1 MNDYFKKNINKI
13 IGVFLLL
20 QPFLDLLTGIC
31 IHRFNLNITIGI
43 VVRIIFLLFIC
54 FVVIFIFK
62 KKKVIIPYLIIGLY
76 FIFYFIGLKIYK
88 DTIYLSEIQNLIK
101 VFYFPI
107 LLISLY
113 SIKDE
118 IRISNLTFF
127 TIIFF
132 YLILIFVPILLDVG
146 YKSYEITKSGTL
158 GFFNSAN
165 EISGII
171 SILTPFLFIVFYESK
186 RIVPIIILTI
196 MYLVVVLT
204 MGTKTP
210 ILSLGITS
218 LISIVYFWIYL
229 FKNKKYKI
237 IITSFLVVLISCIG
251 LVLIIPKTSFY
262 KNIRVHLDFLE
273 VDHITDVFKDKKL
286 IDHFIFSSRIK
297 FLKNKSKIYHKSS
310 TYERIFGIGYINN
323 NKNTKLIEMDY
334 YDIIYSHGIVGFL
347 IFIMII
353 IYILYKT
360 LNRKKGYEQLMKYT
374 SLFFILFL
382 SLLTGH
388 IITAPSVSLLSI
400 LIIISLAKRT
410 KKDIL
415 LYSRS
420 INNIEKEH
428 KDLIDKL
435 DYNKYKITIF
445 LESSIPNNL
454 NKNVIVKNVKY
465 NKIQLLVFKILNYH
479 NYDFSYNLTSNNIAD
494 YIVMNASYNNA
505 ILVKKDVNTKYK
517 YLVFKRKEE
526 KKEFEKE
533 YPGLKEKT
541 VLLNDIIDIK

>member
-132 YLILIFVPILLDVG
+132 YLILIFVPILLNVG

-273 VDHITDVFKDKKL
+273 VDHITDVFKKKKL
-286 IDHFIFSSRIK
+286 IDHF
-297 FLKNKSKIYHKSS
+297 
-310 TYERIFGIGYINN
+310 GYINN

-533 YPGLKEKT
+533 YPGLKEKA